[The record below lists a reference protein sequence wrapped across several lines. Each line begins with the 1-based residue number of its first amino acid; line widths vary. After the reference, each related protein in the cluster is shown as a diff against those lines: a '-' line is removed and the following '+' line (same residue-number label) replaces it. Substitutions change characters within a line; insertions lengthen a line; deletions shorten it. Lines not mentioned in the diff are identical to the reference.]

1 MQIVPMGS
9 IAPHTYILCIIIN
22 YKNLQFEQFINDVTI
37 NFKFSKNFASMEDI
51 RRKCNPKVD
60 LKLQSIL

>member
-51 RRKCNPKVD
+51 RRKCNLKVD